1 MRTAAV
7 PATTELMKRFPG
19 RRAAFAALAT
29 LGSVVAA
36 AVALLGC
43 RPGAAPFNNVDI
55 TGAPYAQN
63 FSLTDTSGAR
73 RTLADFRGKVVVVF
87 FGYTQC
93 PDICPTTMSDL
104 ANVKQKLGPAGG
116 ALQVIF
122 ITLDPE
128 RDPRQVLAEY
138 VGHFDPGFVALSGT
152 ADETAQTARDF
163 KGYIQKGPGQTP
175 TPYSLDH
182 TAGSFVF
189 AKAGKIRL
197 FLRHGGDVE
206 PIMADLKRLV

>member
-1 MRTAAV
+1 MNARRNLDSVEA
-7 PATTELMKRFPG
+7 MKRFPG
-19 RRAAFAALAT
+19 RREILAT
-29 LGSVVAA
+29 LGSLLVS
-36 AVALLGC
+36 AVALPGC

-63 FSLTDTSGAR
+63 FSLTDASGAR

-104 ANVKQKLGPAGG
+104 ANVKQTLGPAGA

-128 RDPRQVLAEY
+128 RDTRQVLAEY
-138 VGHFDPGFVALSGT
+138 VGHFDPDFVALSGT
-152 ADETAQTARDF
+152 ADETAQTAREF
-163 KGYIQKGPGQTP
+163 KVFYQKVPGKTP
-175 TPYSLDH
+175 TSYSLDH

-189 AKAGKIRL
+189 DKDGKIRL
-197 FLRHGGDVE
+197 FLKHGGDVA
-206 PIMADLKRLV
+206 PIVADLKRLV